1 MTPQTPTRELPRPA
15 HEPAQQQFPRS
26 RWPAM
31 AAGAVGMLIIVV
43 IVAMI
48 WFLARETAVEVVPAQ
63 PDDAAEEPDAPEAPA
78 EEPQPPGDDADA
90 PEQPDGPG
98 PDVVYGTELRA
109 NWDVTGVSAD
119 DRLNVR
125 TGPGVRNAVVATLAP
140 DSVELESTRRIA
152 RVDGALWREIVVP
165 GDGTGW
171 VNARYLAE
179 TSPALLDDGR
189 HAAYL
194 DGIDVDA
201 SIVTIDVIQ
210 FLMGQEAIDAYHAEF
225 PNDPSGPPN
234 DYWIVNANP
243 RLRTMPVSADVDVRL
258 VRLAED
264 GDADLDP
271 ATWAELP
278 DYSTAPRPRATAV
291 CRGTRSGSTVSDGVV
306 NGITEQYT
314 P

>member
-1 MTPQTPTRELPRPA
+1 
-15 HEPAQQQFPRS
+15 
-26 RWPAM
+26 M
-31 AAGAVGMLIIVV
+31 ASSGRRAVGTLIVVV

-63 PDDAAEEPDAPEAPA
+63 PDDAAEEPDAPAPA

-140 DSVELESTRRIA
+140 DSVGLESTGRIA

-165 GDGTGW
+165 GDRTGW

-194 DGIDVDA
+194 HGIDVDA

-210 FLMGQEAIDAYHAEF
+210 VLMGQEAIDAYHAES
-225 PNDPSGPPN
+225 PN
-234 DYWIVNANP
+234 
-243 RLRTMPVSADVDVRL
+243 VR
-258 VRLAED
+258 R
-264 GDADLDP
+264 G
-271 ATWAELP
+271 
-278 DYSTAPRPRATAV
+278 RPT
-291 CRGTRSGSTVSDGVV
+291 TTGS
-306 NGITEQYT
+306 
-314 P
+314 